1 MIMRKTASGRCALSA
16 INSIILPIII
26 GSLMLAGTVSA
37 DISQGF
43 NPNSTTK
50 IVLCIYDSDGNTIS
64 GSEMSQLTNGEL
76 YLTGPDNLPHY
87 AIYDPFETLPTFR
100 VIPGRSYKIHF
111 LWEVP
116 EFGKIMLLADNEGN
130 GYTIENEGEQILLN
144 LNYET
149 AKSKVAWLEADYQ
162 QYNNQGI
169 KVSES
174 ILDGLNLSKQH
185 LIAAENY
192 LSQTPSPD
200 IPNAISQLNEVLKYA
215 LSAHEQLYLDKANV
229 DIEKYRKGNVTINVV
244 DQSGQPLSDVAISY
258 SQTSHD
264 FIFSATLDQNFQ
276 FPKDAGFNSNI
287 VHFPYG
293 WVEPTPGEFDWI
305 WADGEVNSEV
315 RSEINVAGNTMWLF
329 FHGWGNVP
337 PEINVPEYL
346 KNLTFEELKN
356 SVSQHMYAL
365 SDRYKDVI
373 NIWEVLYEVCN
384 PWSNELQWTWEQRL
398 DVFKAASNA
407 IKSANP
413 DARIRFKDQAIPYH
427 HFMGQSV
434 CEPMDL
440 NAMAGWIPPGEFIAM
455 ADSIDMPIDILGLQI
470 ETGAVEFYQDG
481 TPNIHPVLDIVTIS
495 DLLDYYAE
503 FDKQLMLESF
513 NAPSMQIENGC
524 WWHHS
529 WNEQIQAEYATQV
542 FTLVFSK
549 PLSIGI
555 DWEPT
560 EDSLSTEF
568 GGLINAEHNPK
579 PVYFALKD
587 LITSWKTSGTGET
600 DMGGE
605 FHIRGFAGDYSI
617 VLKTVDNQSYYRTIH
632 IDEQRSCEFTIELP
646 ASTATLETTNA
657 LSQPSDQPKDTVS
670 TDEPLTSENNHL
682 IIIIF
687 IVAGMAITG
696 LIVFFCIRKAR
707 STSAS
712 NHNR

>member
-1 MIMRKTASGRCALSA
+1 MRIILSA
-16 INSIILPIII
+16 INLIILPAII
-26 GSLMLAGTVSA
+26 GSLILAGTASG
-37 DISQGF
+37 DISEKF
-43 NPNSTTK
+43 DPNTTTK
-50 IVLCIYDSDGNTIS
+50 IVLSIYDNDGNTVS

-87 AIYDPFETLPTFR
+87 AIYDSFETLPTFR
-100 VIPGRSYKIHF
+100 VIAGRAYRIHF

-116 EFGKIMLLADNEGN
+116 GFGKIMLLADNEGN

-149 AKSKVAWLEADYQ
+149 AKSKVARLEADCQ
-162 QYNNQGI
+162 QYNSQSI
-169 KVSES
+169 TVSES

-185 LIAAENY
+185 LIAAESY

-200 IPNAISQLNEVLKYA
+200 MPSAILQLNEALKYA
-215 LSAHEQLYLDKANV
+215 LSAHEQLYLDKAKV
-229 DIEKYRKGNVTINVV
+229 DIEKYRKGNITINVV
-244 DQSGQPLSDVAISY
+244 DQSGQPLPAVAISY
-258 SQTSHD
+258 SQSSHD
-264 FIFSATLDQNFQ
+264 FIFSTTLDNNFQ
-276 FPKDAGFNSNI
+276 FPKEAGFNYNNI
-287 VHFPYG
+287 HFPYG
-293 WVEPTPGEFDWI
+293 YVEPAPGEFDWA
-305 WADGEVNSEV
+305 WADGGVNSEA
-315 RSEINVAGNTMWLF
+315 RSGINMAGNTMWLF
-329 FHGWGNVP
+329 FHGWGNIP

-373 NIWEVLYEVCN
+373 NIWEVLYEVCT

-413 DARIRFKDQAIPYH
+413 DARIRLKDQAVPYH
-427 HFMGQSV
+427 HFMGQAV

-440 NAMAGWIPPGEFIAM
+440 NATAGWIPPGEFIAT
-455 ADSIDMPIDILGLQI
+455 ADSIGIPIDILGLQI

-481 TPNIHPVLDIVTIS
+481 TPNIHPVLDIVAIS

-513 NAPSMQIENGC
+513 NAPSTQIENGC
-524 WWHHS
+524 WWHHP

-542 FTLVFSK
+542 FTLAFSK

-560 EDSLSTEF
+560 EDSGNNDF
-568 GGLINAEHNPK
+568 GGFINAEHSPK
-579 PVYFALKD
+579 SAYFALKD
-587 LITSWKTSGTGET
+587 LIASWTTSGTGET
-600 DMGGE
+600 DTDGE
-605 FHIRGFAGDYSI
+605 FHIIGFAGDYSI
-617 VLKTVDNQSYYRTIH
+617 VLKTADNQSYYRTIH
-632 IDEQRSCEFTIELP
+632 IDEQQSREFTIELP
-646 ASTATLETTNA
+646 ANTATFETPNA
-657 LSQPSDQPKDTVS
+657 PSQTSDQPKDTIS
-670 TDEPLTSENNHL
+670 TEESLTSKNNNL

-687 IVAGMAITG
+687 IAAGIVITG

-707 STSAS
+707 ST
-712 NHNR
+712 